1 MGDQVPGRLTVHP
14 RVHRRHPELTEDRIN
29 AFFGTTTA
37 GLDAEAEQYEAGRW
51 SGGLDHVALGRPRL
65 YDEPLAAISLRLPVS
80 HLEQVDARARGQSRS
95 EYLRE
100 VIADTLGQRA
110 AA

>member
-1 MGDQVPGRLTVHP
+1 MRT
-14 RVHRRHPELTEDRIN
+14 TEDRID

-51 SGGLDHVALGRPRL
+51 SGGLDHVAPGRPRL

-80 HLEQVDARARGQSRS
+80 HLEQVDARARARGQSRS

>member
-1 MGDQVPGRLTVHP
+1 MVRAGTRGDRARPP
-14 RVHRRHPELTEDRIN
+14 
-29 AFFGTTTA
+29 
-37 GLDAEAEQYEAGRW
+37 
-51 SGGLDHVALGRPRL
+51 GRPRL